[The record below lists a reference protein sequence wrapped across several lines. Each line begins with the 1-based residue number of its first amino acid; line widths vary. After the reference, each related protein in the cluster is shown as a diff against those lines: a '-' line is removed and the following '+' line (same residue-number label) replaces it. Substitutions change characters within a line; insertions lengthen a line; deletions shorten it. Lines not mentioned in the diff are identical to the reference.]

1 MTSNYSIPLQS
12 NETYNNQESA
22 FYSHSLNMKTRK
34 LGIFRKSP
42 RPSLLIK
49 RAALGNLK
57 TSFHC
62 THWHHFFPLK
72 KEFFLPL
79 RLSCKESATV
89 SPSPSQWSLHPLR
102 FPRSRG
108 TETSGSGDVTA
119 HFWRA
124 RNRYALRLSDRQR
137 SRHILRDGTAWM
149 RVPYN

>member
-1 MTSNYSIPLQS
+1 MTSNYSIPLLS

-72 KEFFLPL
+72 KEFFRIP
-79 RLSCKESATV
+79 
-89 SPSPSQWSLHPLR
+89 PSPFSQRELHFLPKPLSMVFTPPSVPP
-102 FPRSRG
+102 FPGDRNLRKRG
-108 TETSGSGDVTA
+108 CNRPPVLRTA
-119 HFWRA
+119 T
-124 RNRYALRLSDRQR
+124 L
-137 SRHILRDGTAWM
+137 
-149 RVPYN
+149 